1 MIRVLHSVSNMDRGG
16 IETMLMNYYRHIDR
30 EKVQF
35 DFIVNKKKPGDYD
48 DEIRRLGGHIYQS
61 PGLNPLHYPAYLR
74 FVQQTV
80 AADPR
85 IRILH
90 AHNEAMGLY
99 ALKGA
104 EKAGLQVRIAHAHN
118 IWIVRDYKWPLKMF
132 CKQLL
137 PGAATHL
144 WACGRDAGIYY
155 FGKADWERRGQIIPN
170 AIEPETFRFSPA
182 VRAEMRARYGLEDRV
197 VLGHVGRF
205 DVRKNHERLLE
216 IFAAFLQL
224 EPRAMLVLIGT
235 GRLEQAVRAQAQEL
249 GITDHIL
256 FAGLQSNV
264 ADWYQMMDL
273 FVMPSRFEGLP
284 VVGIEAQ
291 AAGLG
296 CVFSDAVPA
305 EVLLSSHA
313 IQIPLSA
320 SNADW
325 AAGLQRMLHQP
336 CDRSA
341 GAELIR
347 QAGYDINQPY
357 PFHNDILKVFV
368 EVGFPGFL
376 LWSSIQYV
384 LTPLFWQRYADQ
396 ETTLLY
402 LSELGYMT
410 VTYLTDNTAFYFW
423 STMALRLVTLAYAME
438 RKKPPE
444 PKVWMPDS
452 RQEMR
457 DLIHILMKKV

>member
-1 MIRVLHSVSNMDRGG
+1 MIHILQSVSNMDRGG
-16 IETMLMNYYRHIDR
+16 IESMLMNYYRHLDR
-30 EKVQF
+30 TRFQF
-35 DFIVNKKKPGDYD
+35 DFLVNKKKPGFFD
-48 DEIRRLGGHIYQS
+48 DEIRALGGRIFQS
-61 PGLNPLHYPAYLR
+61 PGVAPQSYPAYR
-74 FVQQTV
+74 RSMQQLLAQHPEIKV
-80 AADPR
+80 
-85 IRILH
+85 LH
-90 AHNEAMGLY
+90 AHNEAMELY

-132 CKQLL
+132 CKRLL

-155 FGKADWERRGQIIPN
+155 FGKAVWEHRGQIIPN
-170 AIEPETFRFSPA
+170 AIEPETFRFDSA

-235 GRLEQAVRAQAQEL
+235 GRLEQAVRAQAQTL

-264 ADWYQMMDL
+264 ADWYQLMDL

-296 CVFSDAVPA
+296 CVFSDAVPE
-305 EVLLSSHA
+305 EVLLSPHA

-325 AAGLQRMLHQP
+325 AAGLQRMLQQP

-341 GAELIR
+341 GAALIR
-347 QAGYDINQPY
+347 QAGYDINIAAARLQQ
-357 PFHNDILKVFV
+357 
-368 EVGFPGFL
+368 
-376 LWSSIQYV
+376 QY
-384 LTPLFWQRYADQ
+384 LQ
-396 ETTLLY
+396 
-402 LSELGYMT
+402 LG
-410 VTYLTDNTAFYFW
+410 
-423 STMALRLVTLAYAME
+423 E
-438 RKKPPE
+438 R
-444 PKVWMPDS
+444 
-452 RQEMR
+452 
-457 DLIHILMKKV
+457 